1 MNTLHFNLHFNY
13 LQGGTMSS
21 IFPIRRYGRTYAQNP
36 LDIFSA
42 FDDLFTTDMPSRTHR
57 SYNTT
62 PRANVVK
69 TDTGYGIELAAPGF
83 SREEF
88 VLSVEDGRLSI
99 ELGTEDSQE
108 YEDKIQHREYRFQSF
123 KRSFSLPEGTNIDG
137 IGARYEAGILYV
149 DVPVEEKGVQK
160 RLITVE

>member
-1 MNTLHFNLHFNY
+1 
-13 LQGGTMSS
+13 MSS
-21 IFPIRRYGRTYAQNP
+21 IFPIKRYGRYNAIQNP
-36 LDIFSA
+36 YDIFSA
-42 FDDLFTTDMPSRTHR
+42 LDDLFTTDMPSRTHR

-83 SREEF
+83 RRDEF
-88 VLSVEDGRLSI
+88 ELSVDEGRLPI
-99 ELGTEDSQE
+99 AMNTEDSKE
-108 YEDKIQHREYRFQSF
+108 YEDKLQHREYRFASF
-123 KRSFSLPEGTNIDG
+123 KRSFSLPENTNIDG
-137 IGARYEAGILYV
+137 IAARYEAGILYV

>member
-1 MNTLHFNLHFNY
+1 
-13 LQGGTMSS
+13 
-21 IFPIRRYGRTYAQNP
+21 
-36 LDIFSA
+36 
-42 FDDLFTTDMPSRTHR
+42 MPSRTHR

-88 VLSVEDGRLSI
+88 VLAVEDGRLSI
-99 ELGTEDSQE
+99 ELGTEDSKD

-123 KRSFSLPEGTNIDG
+123 KRSFSLPEHTNIEG
-137 IGARYEAGILYV
+137 IAARYEAGILYV
-149 DVPVEEKGVQK
+149 DVPVEEKYVQK
-160 RLITVE
+160 RTITVE

>member
-1 MNTLHFNLHFNY
+1 MSTL
-13 LQGGTMSS
+13 
-21 IFPIRRYGRTYAQNP
+21 FPIRRSGRNNANFNTFDVFTA
-36 LDIFSA
+36 L
-42 FDDLFTTDMPSRTHR
+42 DDLFTTDMPSRTHR

-88 VLSVEDGRLSI
+88 ELDVFDGRLTI
-99 ELGTEDSQE
+99 AMNTEDSKD
-108 YEDKIQHREYRFQSF
+108 YEDKIQHREYRFASF
-123 KRSFSLPEGTNIDG
+123 KRTFSLPDG
-137 IGARYEAGILYV
+137 VNVDSINARYEAGILYI
-149 DVPVEEKGVQK
+149 DVPVEDKNVQR

>member
-1 MNTLHFNLHFNY
+1 
-13 LQGGTMSS
+13 MSS
-21 IFPIRRYGRTYAQNP
+21 IFPIRRYGRTNAINNP
-36 LDIFSA
+36 LDVLSA
-42 FDDLFTTDMPSRTHR
+42 FDDLFTVDMPSRSHR

-88 VLSVEDGRLSI
+88 ELSVDGGRLSI
-99 ELGTEDSQE
+99 AMSTEDSKN
-108 YEDKIQHREYRFQSF
+108 YEDRIQHREYRFQSF
-123 KRSFSLPEGTNIDG
+123 KRSFSLPENTNIDG
-137 IGARYEAGILYV
+137 ISARYEAGILYV

-160 RLITVE
+160 RMITVE

>member
-1 MNTLHFNLHFNY
+1 
-13 LQGGTMSS
+13 MSS

-36 LDIFSA
+36 YDIFSA
-42 FDDLFTTDMPSRTHR
+42 FDDLFTTDMPSRAHR

-83 SREEF
+83 SRDEF
-88 VLSVEDGRLSI
+88 ELSVDEGRLTI
-99 ELGTEDSQE
+99 AMNTEDSKE
-108 YEDKIQHREYRFQSF
+108 YEEKLQHREYRFASF
-123 KRSFSLPEGTNIDG
+123 KRSFSLPENTNIDG
-137 IGARYEAGILYV
+137 IAARYEAGILYV
-149 DVPVEEKGVQK
+149 DVPVEEKNVQK

>member
-1 MNTLHFNLHFNY
+1 
-13 LQGGTMSS
+13 MSS

-36 LDIFSA
+36 IDLFSA
-42 FDDLFTTDMPSRTHR
+42 FDDLFTTDMPSRAHR

-69 TDTGYGIELAAPGF
+69 TDTGYGIELAVPGF

-88 VLSVEDGRLSI
+88 VLAVEKGRLSI

-108 YEDKIQHREYRFQSF
+108 YEDKIQHREYRFTNF
-123 KRSFSLPEGTNIDG
+123 KRSFSLPENTNIDG
-137 IGARYEAGILYV
+137 IAARYEAGILYV
-149 DVPVEEKGVQK
+149 DVPVEEKNVQK
-160 RLITVE
+160 RKIDVE

>member
-1 MNTLHFNLHFNY
+1 
-13 LQGGTMSS
+13 MSS

-36 LDIFSA
+36 YDIFSA
-42 FDDLFTTDMPSRTHR
+42 FDDLFTTDMPSRAHR

-83 SREEF
+83 SRDEF
-88 VLSVEDGRLSI
+88 ELSVDEGRLTI
-99 ELGTEDSQE
+99 AMNTEVSKE
-108 YEDKIQHREYRFQSF
+108 YEEKLQHREYRFASF
-123 KRSFSLPEGTNIDG
+123 KRSFSLPENTNIDG
-137 IGARYEAGILYV
+137 IAARYEAGILYV
-149 DVPVEEKGVQK
+149 DVPVEEKNVQK

>member
-1 MNTLHFNLHFNY
+1 MNTL
-13 LQGGTMSS
+13 
-21 IFPIRRYGRTYAQNP
+21 FPIRRLGRNNANYNTF
-36 LDIFSA
+36 DVFSA
-42 FDDLFTTDMPSRTHR
+42 LDDLFTTDMPSRTHR

-83 SREEF
+83 SRDEF
-88 VLSVEDGRLSI
+88 ELSVDDGRLTISMN
-99 ELGTEDSQE
+99 TEDSKE
-108 YEDKIQHREYRFQSF
+108 YEEKLQHREYRFASF
-123 KRSFSLPEGTNIDG
+123 KRSFSLPEMTNIDG
-137 IGARYEAGILYV
+137 ISARYEAGILYI

>member
-1 MNTLHFNLHFNY
+1 
-13 LQGGTMSS
+13 MSS
-21 IFPIRRYGRTYAQNP
+21 IFPIKRYGRYNAIQNP
-36 LDIFSA
+36 YDIFSA

-62 PRANVVK
+62 PRANVIK

-88 VLSVEDGRLSI
+88 ELSVDNNRLTI
-99 ELGTEDSQE
+99 QMGTEDTKE
-108 YEDKIQHREYRFQSF
+108 YEETIVHREYRFSSF
-123 KRSFSLPEGTNIDG
+123 QRSFSLPENTNVDG
-137 IGARYEAGILYV
+137 ISARYEAGILYV

-160 RLITVE
+160 RSICVE

>member
-1 MNTLHFNLHFNY
+1 
-13 LQGGTMSS
+13 MSS
-21 IFPIRRYGRTYAQNP
+21 IFPIKRYGRNNANYTP
-36 LDIFSA
+36 FDVLTA
-42 FDDLFTTDMPSRTHR
+42 FDDLFTLDMPSRTHR

-83 SREEF
+83 SRDEF
-88 VLSVEDGRLSI
+88 ELSVDDGRLTISMN
-99 ELGTEDSQE
+99 TEDTKE
-108 YEDKIQHREYRFQSF
+108 YEEKVQHREYRFASF
-123 KRSFSLPEGTNIDG
+123 KRSFSLPENTNIDG
-137 IGARYEAGILYV
+137 IAARYDAGILYI

>member
-1 MNTLHFNLHFNY
+1 
-13 LQGGTMSS
+13 MSS
-21 IFPIRRYGRTYAQNP
+21 IFPIKRYGRNYANYTP
-36 LDIFSA
+36 FDVFTA
-42 FDDLFTTDMPSRTHR
+42 FDDLFTTDTPSRTHR

-83 SREEF
+83 SRDEF
-88 VLSVEDGRLSI
+88 ELKVDNGRLSI
-99 ELGTEDSQE
+99 SLNTEDSKE
-108 YEDKIQHREYRFQSF
+108 YEEKLQHREYRFVSF
-123 KRSFSLPEGTNIDG
+123 KRSFSLPEMTKIDS
-137 IGARYEAGILYV
+137 ISARYEAGILYV

>member
-108 YEDKIQHREYRFQSF
+108 YEDNLSKSIKYCMKNPKWKLSLQTHKI
-123 KRSFSLPEGTNIDG
+123 LG
-137 IGARYEAGILYV
+137 IR
-149 DVPVEEKGVQK
+149 
-160 RLITVE
+160 